1 MVALFLGVSL
11 MLGVIIPLALTPF
24 VPELLTEKGI
34 KVDYFSIPLLYI
46 GMLFVSILFFINT
59 ITFFNKNFFNFC

>member
-34 KVDYFSIPLLYI
+34 KVDYFRLRPESC
-46 GMLFVSILFFINT
+46 G
-59 ITFFNKNFFNFC
+59 